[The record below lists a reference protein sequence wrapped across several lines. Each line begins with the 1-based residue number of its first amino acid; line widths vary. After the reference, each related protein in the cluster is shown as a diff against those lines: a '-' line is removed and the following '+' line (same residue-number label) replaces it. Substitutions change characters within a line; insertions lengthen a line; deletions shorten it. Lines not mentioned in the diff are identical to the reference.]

1 MNGIFSDRFDAGRE
15 LGRQMRHWKGL
26 PDVVVLALPRGGVPV
41 GFEVAKSMCVALD
54 VMVVRKLGF
63 PGNPEL
69 AIGAI
74 ASGGARIMNQRLI
87 VHVPNAERYIEAQA
101 MAEGLELERREQAF
115 RHGRPALD
123 LRGKVTILVDD
134 GLATGSTMSVA
145 VTATRQLGAAKVIVA
160 VPVGPPDSVDQL
172 REVADEVIC
181 LHTPEDFHA
190 VGQFYDDFTQTTDEE
205 VTSLLSAAA
214 NFHAEDSG

>member
-1 MNGIFSDRFDAGRE
+1 MNGIFLDRSDAGRE
-15 LGRQMRHWKGL
+15 LARQLGHWRGQ
-26 PDVVVLALPRGGVPV
+26 PNVVVLALPRGGVPV
-41 GFEVAKSMCVALD
+41 GFEVARALEVALD

-74 ASGGARIMNQRLI
+74 ASGGARILNQRLI
-87 VHVPNAERYIEAQA
+87 GYVANAERYIETQA
-101 MAEGLELERREQAF
+101 VAEGLELERREQTF
-115 RHGRPALD
+115 RRGRPAPD

-160 VPVGPPDSVDQL
+160 VPVGPPDSVDHL

-205 VTSLLSAAA
+205 VTSLLSSAA
-214 NFHAEDSG
+214 NFHSADSG